1 MGSIKLLKRNP
12 PLVSLQV
19 CQYSSEANFQWNIK
33 KTFCTALGLA
43 VAGGSAI
50 IYALEQSVKAY
61 DWPVHPPHYPWSH
74 KPFLHALDHAS
85 IRRGFQVYRNV
96 CSACH
101 SLQYVPFRRLIDV
114 AFTEEEMMQI
124 ASEYQIQDG
133 PNELGDYFMR
143 PGKTSDYLP
152 SPYPNDDAAAAA
164 NNGAAP
170 PDLSLIVLAR
180 EGNEDY
186 ILSLL
191 SGYVE
196 PEDVPAGVEVP
207 DGGHYN
213 PYFLGSVIA
222 MAPPLYNNII
232 EYDDGTPAT
241 RSQLAKDVITF
252 LTWCSQPEYDKRQ
265 LFGIKA
271 NLYFALFIAFLT
283 YITRHKWTSLRSR
296 IILYNELAK
305 KK

>member
-1 MGSIKLLKRNP
+1 MAIIGRMGGIKLLNRNP
-12 PLVSLQV
+12 PLVSLQ
-19 CQYSSEANFQWNIK
+19 
-33 KTFCTALGLA
+33 FCAALGFA

-61 DWPVHPPHYPWSH
+61 DWPVHPPHYPWTH
-74 KPFLHALDHAS
+74 KPLLHALDHAS
-85 IRRGFQVYRNV
+85 
-96 CSACH
+96 
-101 SLQYVPFRRLIDV
+101 LEYVPFRRLIDV
-114 AFTEEEMMQI
+114 AYSEEEMKQI

-133 PNELGDYFMR
+133 PNEYGEFFMR
-143 PGKTSDYLP
+143 PGKISDYFP
-152 SPYPNDDAAAAA
+152 SPYPNEDAAAYA

-170 PDLSLIVLAR
+170 PDLSLIVLGR

-196 PEDVPAGVEVP
+196 PDDVPAGIEVP
-207 DGGHYN
+207 EGGHYN

-232 EYDDGTPAT
+232 EYEDGTPAT
-241 RSQLAKDVITF
+241 RTQLAKDVITF
-252 LTWCSQPEYDKRQ
+252 LTWCGQPEYDKRQ
-265 LFGIKA
+265 LWAIKA
-271 NLYFALFIAFLT
+271 NLYFALFLGFLT
-283 YITRHKWTSLRSR
+283 YINRHKWTSLRSR
-296 IILYNELAK
+296 IVMYNELAK